1 LGRDLNGDTIMS
13 DSMTSDSREQRIHE
27 LDATLRVGKNG
38 IESVSEELNTQLT
51 DNEFVKVKF
60 LRSARGGTTSEELAA
75 ELADHVSAD
84 VVRVRG
90 HTAVFE
96 R

>member
-1 LGRDLNGDTIMS
+1 MPSKSRD
-13 DSMTSDSREQRIHE
+13 QRIHD
-27 LDATLRVGKNG
+27 LDATLRVGKHG
-38 IESVSEELNTQLT
+38 IESVADELNTQL
-51 DNEFVKVKF
+51 DDAQFVKVKF
-60 LRSARGGTTSEELAA
+60 LRAARGGTTSEELAS
-75 ELADHVSAD
+75 ELARRVSAD